1 MTAAIAALFIALL
14 ALPQTAQAQ
23 SKEAYAVE
31 DGSTLTFYYDAN
43 KATHTTGTVYGIN
56 DKRKDDTT
64 FPAWAGVPVDP
75 NERITK
81 VVFDSSFKD
90 YKPATTNFWFF
101 FCSKLTEFEGMSN
114 LITDQVTDM
123 SDMFCWCSSLT
134 SLDVSNFNTEKVTNM
149 SEMFW
154 GCKSLTSLD
163 FSNFNTA
170 NVTDMSYMFIDCSA
184 LEALDL
190 SNFNTANVT
199 KMKGM
204 FYDCSSLKSLNLS
217 SFNTAKVTGMS
228 DMFYG
233 CKSLTSLNV
242 SNFDTG
248 NVTSMSCMFFS
259 CSALT
264 SIDVTNFN
272 TAKVTDMYSMFSG
285 CSFLTSLN
293 VSNFNTANVTD
304 MSAMFYNCSSL
315 TSIDVTNFNTAKVT
329 KMRNMFNS
337 CSALTSLDVSNFNTA
352 NVTDMVYMFY
362 NCSALT
368 TIFCNDDWKSD
379 VVQKS
384 TDMFRGCS
392 KLKGAVSYD
401 ANKLDVTMANP
412 TTGYFTKK
420 SATGI
425 THPTVAEPLK
435 RQGIYN
441 LQGVKMQGSLNLL
454 PAGVYIVDGKKIV
467 KK

>member
-23 SKEAYAVE
+23 SKEAYVVE

-90 YKPATTNFWFF
+90 YKPATTNRWFY
-101 FCSKLTEFEGMSN
+101 FCKKLTAIEGMSN
-114 LITDQVTDM
+114 LITDQLTDM
-123 SDMFCWCSSLT
+123 SYMFCWCSSLT
-134 SLDVSNFNTEKVTNM
+134 SIDV
-149 SEMFW
+149 
-154 GCKSLTSLD
+154 
-163 FSNFNTA
+163 SNFNTA
-170 NVTDMSYMFIDCSA
+170 NVTDMSYMFSVCLA
-184 LEALDL
+184 
-190 SNFNTANVT
+190 
-199 KMKGM
+199 
-204 FYDCSSLKSLNLS
+204 
-217 SFNTAKVTGMS
+217 
-228 DMFYG
+228 
-233 CKSLTSLNV
+233 LTSLDV
-242 SNFDTG
+242 S
-248 NVTSMSCMFFS
+248 
-259 CSALT
+259 
-264 SIDVTNFN
+264 
-272 TAKVTDMYSMFSG
+272 K
-285 CSFLTSLN
+285 
-293 VSNFNTANVTD
+293 FNTANVTD
-304 MSAMFYNCSSL
+304 MSYMFGGCIALTSLDVSKFNTEKVVSMYYMFSGCSALTSLDVSKFNTGKVTDMYGMFYGCE
-315 TSIDVTNFNTAKVT
+315 
-329 KMRNMFNS
+329 
-337 CSALTSLDVSNFNTA
+337 ALTSLDVSNFNTA
-352 NVTDMVYMFY
+352 NVTTMRSMFDGCKSLTSLDVSNFNTANVTSMGYMFY

-379 VVQKS
+379 VVKS
-384 TDMFRGCS
+384 SYDMFTNCT
-392 KLKGAVSYD
+392 KLKGAVAYHPT
-401 ANKLDVTMANP
+401 KMDVSMANP

-425 THPTVAEPLK
+425 PHPTVAEPLK

>member
-23 SKEAYAVE
+23 SKEAYVVE
-31 DGSTLTFYYDAN
+31 NGSTLTFYYDTN
-43 KATHTTGTVYGIN
+43 KATRTTGTVYGIN

-64 FPAWAGVPVDP
+64 SPAWAGTDDDP

-90 YKPATTNFWFF
+90 YRPATTNCWFY

-114 LITDQVTDM
+114 LITEQVTDM
-123 SDMFCWCSSLT
+123 YCMFNGCESLKALDVSKYNTAKVTDMKGMFCGCSALT
-134 SLDVSNFNTEKVTNM
+134 SLDVSNFNT
-149 SEMFW
+149 
-154 GCKSLTSLD
+154 
-163 FSNFNTA
+163 A
-170 NVTDMSYMFIDCSA
+170 NVTDRSYMFVACSA
-184 LEALDL
+184 LETLYL

-199 KMKGM
+199 YMNAM
-204 FYDCSSLKSLNLS
+204 FYYCSSLKSLNLS

-248 NVTSMSCMFFS
+248 NVTSMSSMFYG

-272 TAKVTDMYSMFSG
+272 TANVTNMWSMFNG
-285 CSFLTSLN
+285 
-293 VSNFNTANVTD
+293 
-304 MSAMFYNCSSL
+304 
-315 TSIDVTNFNTAKVT
+315 
-329 KMRNMFNS
+329 
-337 CSALTSLDVSNFNTA
+337 CSALTSLDVSNFNTEK
-352 NVTDMVYMFY
+352 VTDMSAMF
-362 NCSALT
+362 NACLTLT

-379 VVQKS
+379 VVKS
-384 TDMFRGCS
+384 SPNMFMNCT
-392 KLKGAVSYD
+392 KLKGAVAY
-401 ANKLDVTMANP
+401 NQTKVDVTMANP

-425 THPTVAEPLK
+425 TAATVDIHAA
-435 RQGIYN
+435 RRGIYN
-441 LQGVKMQGSLNLL
+441 LQGVKMQGSLDQL

>member
-14 ALPQTAQAQ
+14 AMPQTAQAQ
-23 SKEAYAVE
+23 SKEAYVVE

-43 KATHTTGTVYGIN
+43 KATRTGTVYGIN
-56 DKRKDDTT
+56 DKRKDDTIV
-64 FPAWAGVPVDP
+64 PAWAGTDDDP

-90 YKPATTNFWFF
+90 YKPATTNSWFY
-101 FCSKLTEFEGMSN
+101 FCSKLTAIEGMSN
-114 LITDQVTDM
+114 LITEHVTDM
-123 SDMFCWCSSLT
+123 YCMFNGCESLKALDVSKYNTAKVTDMKGMFCGCSALT
-134 SLDVSNFNTEKVTNM
+134 SLDV
-149 SEMFW
+149 
-154 GCKSLTSLD
+154 
-163 FSNFNTA
+163 SNFNTA
-170 NVTDMSYMFIDCSA
+170 NVTDMSYMFVACSA
-184 LEALDL
+184 LETLDL

-199 KMKGM
+199 YMNAM
-204 FYDCSSLKSLNLS
+204 FYYCSSLKSLNLS

-248 NVTSMSCMFFS
+248 NVTSMSSMFYG

-272 TAKVTDMYSMFSG
+272 TANVTNMWSMFNG
-285 CSFLTSLN
+285 
-293 VSNFNTANVTD
+293 
-304 MSAMFYNCSSL
+304 
-315 TSIDVTNFNTAKVT
+315 
-329 KMRNMFNS
+329 
-337 CSALTSLDVSNFNTA
+337 CSALTSLDVSNFNTEK
-352 NVTDMVYMFY
+352 VTDMSAMF
-362 NCSALT
+362 NACLTLT

-379 VVQKS
+379 VVKKS
-384 TDMFRGCS
+384 SNMFTNCK

-401 ANKLDVTMANP
+401 ANKTDVTMANP

-425 THPTVAEPLK
+425 THPTAAVPLK
-435 RQGIYN
+435 RQDIYN
-441 LQGVKMQGSLNLL
+441 LQGVKMQGSLDLL
-454 PAGVYIVDGKKIV
+454 PAGVYIADGKKIV

>member
-14 ALPQTAQAQ
+14 ALPQTAHAQ
-23 SKEAYAVE
+23 SKEAYVVE
-31 DGSTLTFYYDAN
+31 NGSTLTFYYDAN

-56 DKRKDDTT
+56 DKRKDDTMS
-64 FPAWAGVPVDP
+64 PAWAGTDDDP

-90 YKPATTNFWFF
+90 YRPATTNSWFF

-123 SDMFCWCSSLT
+123 SYMFCWCSSLT
-134 SLDVSNFNTEKVTNM
+134 SLDV
-149 SEMFW
+149 
-154 GCKSLTSLD
+154 L
-163 FSNFNTA
+163 NFNTA
-170 NVTDMSYMFIDCSA
+170 NVTDMSYMFSVCLA
-184 LEALDL
+184 LTSLDV
-190 SNFNTANVT
+190 SKFNTANVT
-199 KMKGM
+199 DMDYM
-204 FYDCSSLKSLNLS
+204 FGGCSALTSLDVSN
-217 SFNTAKVTGMS
+217 FNTAKVTNMS
-228 DMFYG
+228 YMFDG
-233 CKSLTSLNV
+233 SSALTSLNV

-248 NVTSMSCMFFS
+248 NVTDMYAMFRD
-259 CSALT
+259 CSSLK
-264 SIDVTNFN
+264 SLDVTKLN
-272 TAKVTDMYSMFSG
+272 TAKVTDMGSMFRG
-285 CSFLTSLN
+285 
-293 VSNFNTANVTD
+293 
-304 MSAMFYNCSSL
+304 
-315 TSIDVTNFNTAKVT
+315 
-329 KMRNMFNS
+329 
-337 CSALTSLDVSNFNTA
+337 CSALTYLDVSNFNTA
-352 NVTDMVYMFY
+352 NVTDMDYMFN
-362 NCSALT
+362 NCSALKSLDVSKFNTAKVTDMKIMFSACSALTSLDISNFNTANVTDMSTMFSDCSSLT

-384 TDMFRGCS
+384 TDMFMNCT

-425 THPTVAEPLK
+425 THPTAAEPLK

-441 LQGVKMQGSLNLL
+441 LQGVKMQGSLDLL

>member
-23 SKEAYAVE
+23 SKEAYVVE

-43 KATHTTGTVYGIN
+43 KATRTGTVYGIN
-56 DKRKDDTT
+56 QKRADDTQV
-64 FPAWAGVPVDP
+64 PAWAGLPVDP

-90 YKPATTNFWFF
+90 YRPATTNLWFF
-101 FCSKLTEFEGMSN
+101 FCKKLTEFEGMSN
-114 LITDQVTDM
+114 LITDQLTDI
-123 SDMFCWCSSLT
+123 SYMFCWCSSLT
-134 SLDVSNFNTEKVTNM
+134 SLDVSNFNTANVTDM
-149 SEMFW
+149 SSMFSY
-154 GCKSLTSLD
+154 CPVLEALD
-163 FSNFNTA
+163 LSNFNTA
-170 NVTDMSYMFIDCSA
+170 NVTDMSYMFYGCSA
-184 LEALDL
+184 LTSL
-190 SNFNTANVT
+190 NVT
-199 KMKGM
+199 
-204 FYDCSSLKSLNLS
+204 N
-217 SFNTAKVTGMS
+217 FNTAKVT
-228 DMFYG
+228 DMDG
-233 CKSLTSLNV
+233 
-242 SNFDTG
+242 
-248 NVTSMSCMFFS
+248 MFFS

-264 SIDVTNFN
+264 SIDVSNFN
-272 TAKVTDMYSMFSG
+272 TAKVTSMRSMFSG
-285 CSFLTSLN
+285 CSSLTSLN
-293 VSNFNTANVTD
+293 VSNFNTGNVTN
-304 MSAMFYNCSSL
+304 MRAMFYNCSALKSL
-315 TSIDVTNFNTAKVT
+315 DVTNFNTANVT
-329 KMRNMFNS
+329 DMRSMFS
-337 CSALTSLDVSNFNTA
+337 GCSSLTSLDVSNFNTA

-384 TDMFRGCS
+384 TDMFMNCT

-425 THPTVAEPLK
+425 THPTAAEPLK

-441 LQGVKMQGSLNLL
+441 LQGVKMQGSLDQL
-454 PAGVYIVDGKKIV
+454 PAGVYIADGKKIV

>member
-14 ALPQTAQAQ
+14 ALPQTALAQ
-23 SKEAYAVE
+23 SKEAYVVE

-43 KATHTTGTVYGIN
+43 KATRTGTVYGIN
-56 DKRKDDTT
+56 QKRADDTT
-64 FPAWAGVPVDP
+64 SPAWAGTDDDP

-90 YKPATTNFWFF
+90 YKPATTNCWFY

-114 LITDQVTDM
+114 LITEQVTDM
-123 SDMFCWCSSLT
+123 YCMFNGCESLKA
-134 SLDVSNFNTEKVTNM
+134 LDVSK
-149 SEMFW
+149 
-154 GCKSLTSLD
+154 
-163 FSNFNTA
+163 
-170 NVTDMSYMFIDCSA
+170 Y
-184 LEALDL
+184 
-190 SNFNTANVT
+190 
-199 KMKGM
+199 
-204 FYDCSSLKSLNLS
+204 
-217 SFNTAKVTGMS
+217 
-228 DMFYG
+228 
-233 CKSLTSLNV
+233 
-242 SNFDTG
+242 
-248 NVTSMSCMFFS
+248 
-259 CSALT
+259 
-264 SIDVTNFN
+264 N
-272 TAKVTDMYSMFSG
+272 TAKVTDMKGMFCG
-285 CSFLTSLN
+285 
-293 VSNFNTANVTD
+293 
-304 MSAMFYNCSSL
+304 
-315 TSIDVTNFNTAKVT
+315 
-329 KMRNMFNS
+329 

-352 NVTDMVYMFY
+352 NVTYMNAMFY
-362 NCSALT
+362 YCSSLTSLNVSNFDTGNVTDMYCMFRDCSSLKSLDVTKFNTAKVTDMMFMFNGCSSLTSIYVTNFNTAKVTAMSAMFSNCSSLT

-384 TDMFRGCS
+384 TDMFMNCT

-425 THPTVAEPLK
+425 THPTAAEPLK

-441 LQGVKMQGSLNLL
+441 LQGVKMQGSLDLL

>member
-1 MTAAIAALFIALL
+1 MTAVIAALFIALL

-23 SKEAYAVE
+23 SKEAYVVE
-31 DGSTLTFYYDAN
+31 NGSTLTFYYDTN

-90 YKPATTNFWFF
+90 YRPATTNSWFF

-123 SDMFCWCSSLT
+123 SDMF
-134 SLDVSNFNTEKVTNM
+134 
-149 SEMFW
+149 
-154 GCKSLTSLD
+154 
-163 FSNFNTA
+163 
-170 NVTDMSYMFIDCSA
+170 IDCSA

-199 KMKGM
+199 NMSYM
-204 FYDCSSLKSLNLS
+204 FDGSS
-217 SFNTAKVTGMS
+217 A
-228 DMFYG
+228 
-233 CKSLTSLNV
+233 LTSLNV

-248 NVTSMSCMFFS
+248 NVTDMYCMFRG
-259 CSALT
+259 CSSLK
-264 SIDVTNFN
+264 SLDVTNFN
-272 TAKVTDMYSMFSG
+272 TAKVTAMTSMFYG
-285 CSFLTSLN
+285 CST
-293 VSNFNTANVTD
+293 
-304 MSAMFYNCSSL
+304 
-315 TSIDVTNFNTAKVT
+315 
-329 KMRNMFNS
+329 
-337 CSALTSLDVSNFNTA
+337 
-352 NVTDMVYMFY
+352 
-362 NCSALT
+362 LT

-379 VVQKS
+379 VVRNS
-384 TDMFRGCS
+384 PDMFKNCT

-401 ANKLDVTMANP
+401 ANRTDVTMANP

-425 THPTVAEPLK
+425 THPTAAEPLK

-441 LQGVKMQGSLNLL
+441 LQGVKMQGSLDLL

>member
-1 MTAAIAALFIALL
+1 MTAVIAALFIALL

-23 SKEAYAVE
+23 SKEAYVVE

-90 YKPATTNFWFF
+90 HRPATTNSWFY
-101 FCSKLTEFEGMSN
+101 FCKKLTEFEGMSN

-123 SDMFCWCSSLT
+123 YSMFYNCSALT
-134 SLDVSNFNTEKVTNM
+134 SLDVSK
-149 SEMFW
+149 
-154 GCKSLTSLD
+154 
-163 FSNFNTA
+163 FNTA
-170 NVTDMSYMFIDCSA
+170 NVTDMSCMFYDCSA
-184 LEALDL
+184 LKSLNV
-190 SNFNTANVT
+190 SSFNTANVT
-199 KMKGM
+199 YIYCM
-204 FYDCSSLKSLNLS
+204 FSGCS
-217 SFNTAKVTGMS
+217 
-228 DMFYG
+228 
-233 CKSLTSLNV
+233 SLTSLNV

-248 NVTSMSCMFFS
+248 NVTDMYAMFRD
-259 CSALT
+259 CSSLK
-264 SIDVTNFN
+264 SLDVTKFN
-272 TAKVTDMYSMFSG
+272 TAKVTDMGSMFRG
-285 CSFLTSLN
+285 
-293 VSNFNTANVTD
+293 
-304 MSAMFYNCSSL
+304 
-315 TSIDVTNFNTAKVT
+315 
-329 KMRNMFNS
+329 
-337 CSALTSLDVSNFNTA
+337 CSALTYLDVSNFNTA
-352 NVTDMVYMFY
+352 NVTDMDYMFNNCSALKSLDVSKFNTAKVTDMKIMFSACSALTSLDISNFNTANVTSMGYMFY

-379 VVQKS
+379 VVKS
-384 TDMFRGCS
+384 SYDMFTNCT
-392 KLKGAVSYD
+392 KLKGAVAY
-401 ANKLDVTMANP
+401 NQTKKDVSMANP

-425 THPTVAEPLK
+425 THPTAAEPLK
-435 RQGIYN
+435 RQDIYN
-441 LQGVKMQGSLNLL
+441 LQGVKMQGSLDLL

>member
-23 SKEAYAVE
+23 SKEAYVVE

-43 KATHTTGTVYGIN
+43 KATRTGTVYGIN
-56 DKRKDDTT
+56 QKRADDTQV
-64 FPAWAGVPVDP
+64 PAWAGLPVDP

-90 YKPATTNFWFF
+90 YRPATTNLWFF
-101 FCSKLTEFEGMSN
+101 FCKKLTAIEGMSN

-123 SDMFCWCSSLT
+123 SYMFCWCSSLT
-134 SLDVSNFNTEKVTNM
+134 SLDVSNFNT
-149 SEMFW
+149 
-154 GCKSLTSLD
+154 
-163 FSNFNTA
+163 A
-170 NVTDMSYMFIDCSA
+170 NVTDMSSMFSYCPV

-199 KMKGM
+199 DMGYM
-204 FYDCSSLKSLNLS
+204 FDGSS
-217 SFNTAKVTGMS
+217 A
-228 DMFYG
+228 
-233 CKSLTSLNV
+233 LTSLNV

-248 NVTSMSCMFFS
+248 NVTDMYCMFRG
-259 CSALT
+259 CSSLK
-264 SIDVTNFN
+264 SLDVT
-272 TAKVTDMYSMFSG
+272 K
-285 CSFLTSLN
+285 
-293 VSNFNTANVTD
+293 FNTANVTN
-304 MSAMFYNCSSL
+304 MMFMFCDCSSL

-329 KMRNMFNS
+329 GM
-337 CSALTSLDVSNFNTA
+337 TS
-352 NVTDMVYMFY
+352 MFY
-362 NCSALT
+362 GCSTLT
-368 TIFCNDDWKSD
+368 TIYCNDDWKSD
-379 VVQKS
+379 VVQNS
-384 TDMFRGCS
+384 PNMFMNCT

-401 ANKLDVTMANP
+401 ANRTDVTMANP

-425 THPTVAEPLK
+425 THPTAAEPLK

-441 LQGVKMQGSLNLL
+441 LQGVKMQGSLDQL

>member
-14 ALPQTAQAQ
+14 ALPQTTQAQ
-23 SKEAYAVE
+23 SKEAYVVE

-43 KATHTTGTVYGIN
+43 KATRTGTVYGIN
-56 DKRKDDTT
+56 QKRADDTT
-64 FPAWAGVPVDP
+64 SPAWAGTDDDP

-90 YKPATTNFWFF
+90 YRPATTNFWFF

-134 SLDVSNFNTEKVTNM
+134 SLDVSNFNT
-149 SEMFW
+149 
-154 GCKSLTSLD
+154 
-163 FSNFNTA
+163 A
-170 NVTDMSYMFIDCSA
+170 NVTDMSDMFIDCSA

-190 SNFNTANVT
+190 SNFNTAKVT
-199 KMKGM
+199 DMNGM
-204 FYDCSSLKSLNLS
+204 FYYCSSLKSLNLS

-272 TAKVTDMYSMFSG
+272 TAKVTDMYSLFNG
-285 CSFLTSLN
+285 CKALTSID
-293 VSNFNTANVTD
+293 VSNFNTGNVTNMD
-304 MSAMFYNCSSL
+304 GMFYQCSSL
-315 TSIDVTNFNTAKVT
+315 TSIDVTNFNTANVT
-329 KMRNMFNS
+329 DMSFMFSNS
-337 CSALTSLDVSNFNTA
+337 SALTSLDVSNFNTA
-352 NVTDMVYMFY
+352 KVTNMNYMFSG
-362 NCSALT
+362 CSALT

-384 TDMFRGCS
+384 TDMFMNCT

-425 THPTVAEPLK
+425 THPTAAEPLK

-441 LQGVKMQGSLNLL
+441 LQGVKMQGSLDLL

>member
-1 MTAAIAALFIALL
+1 MTAVIAALFIALL

-23 SKEAYAVE
+23 SKEAYVVE

-43 KATHTTGTVYGIN
+43 KATRTGTVYGIN
-56 DKRKDDTT
+56 DKRKDDTIV
-64 FPAWAGVPVDP
+64 PAWAGTDDDP

-90 YKPATTNFWFF
+90 YKPATTNSWFY
-101 FCSKLTEFEGMSN
+101 FCSKLTAIEGMSN
-114 LITDQVTDM
+114 LITEQVTDM
-123 SDMFCWCSSLT
+123 YCMFNGCESLKALDVSKYNTAKVTDMKGMFCGCSALT
-134 SLDVSNFNTEKVTNM
+134 SLDV
-149 SEMFW
+149 
-154 GCKSLTSLD
+154 
-163 FSNFNTA
+163 SNFNTA
-170 NVTDMSYMFIDCSA
+170 NVTDMSYMFVACSA
-184 LEALDL
+184 LETLDL

-199 KMKGM
+199 YMNAM
-204 FYDCSSLKSLNLS
+204 FYYCSSLKSLNLS

-248 NVTSMSCMFFS
+248 NVTSMSSMFYG

-272 TAKVTDMYSMFSG
+272 TANVTNMWSMFNG
-285 CSFLTSLN
+285 
-293 VSNFNTANVTD
+293 
-304 MSAMFYNCSSL
+304 
-315 TSIDVTNFNTAKVT
+315 
-329 KMRNMFNS
+329 
-337 CSALTSLDVSNFNTA
+337 CSALTSLDVSNFNTEK
-352 NVTDMVYMFY
+352 VTDMSAMF
-362 NCSALT
+362 NACLTLT

-379 VVQKS
+379 VVKKS
-384 TDMFRGCS
+384 SNMFTNCK

-401 ANKLDVTMANP
+401 ANKTDVTMANP

-425 THPTVAEPLK
+425 THPTAAVPLK

-441 LQGVKMQGSLNLL
+441 LQGVKMQGSLDLL

>member
-23 SKEAYAVE
+23 SKEAYVVE

-43 KATHTTGTVYGIN
+43 KATRTGTVYGIN
-56 DKRKDDTT
+56 DKRIDDTLS
-64 FPAWAGVPVDP
+64 PAWAGTEDDP

-90 YKPATTNFWFF
+90 YKPATTNSWFY
-101 FCSKLTEFEGMSN
+101 FCSKLTAIEGMSN

-123 SDMFCWCSSLT
+123 YCMFNGCESLKALDVSKYNTAKVTDMKGMFCGCSALT
-134 SLDVSNFNTEKVTNM
+134 SLDV
-149 SEMFW
+149 
-154 GCKSLTSLD
+154 
-163 FSNFNTA
+163 SNFNTA
-170 NVTDMSYMFIDCSA
+170 NVTDMSYMFVACSA
-184 LEALDL
+184 LETLVL

-199 KMKGM
+199 NMNGM
-204 FYDCSSLKSLNLS
+204 FYYCSSLKSLNLS

-248 NVTSMSCMFFS
+248 NVTSMSSMFYG

-272 TAKVTDMYSMFSG
+272 TAKVTDMYSMFNG

-304 MSAMFYNCSSL
+304 MSAMFYNCSALKSL
-315 TSIDVTNFNTAKVT
+315 DVSKFNTAKVT
-329 KMRNMFNS
+329 DMRSMFS
-337 CSALTSLDVSNFNTA
+337 ACSALTSLDVTNFNTA
-352 NVTDMVYMFY
+352 NVTDMGYMFY

-379 VVQKS
+379 VVKKS
-384 TDMFRGCS
+384 SNMFTNCT

-401 ANKLDVTMANP
+401 ANRTDVTMANP
-412 TTGYFTKK
+412 TTGYFTSKNT
-420 SATGI
+420 TGI
-425 THPTVAEPLK
+425 DAATVDTPAA
-435 RQGIYN
+435 RRGIYTLN
-441 LQGVKMQGSLNLL
+441 GVRLNTSPDNL
-454 PAGVYIVDGKKIV
+454 PAGIYVIDGRKVV
-467 KK
+467 KR